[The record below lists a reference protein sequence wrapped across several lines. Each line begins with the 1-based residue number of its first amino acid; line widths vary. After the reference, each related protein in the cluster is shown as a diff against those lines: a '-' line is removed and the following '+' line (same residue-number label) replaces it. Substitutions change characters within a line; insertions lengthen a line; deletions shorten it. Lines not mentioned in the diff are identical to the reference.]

1 LHRKYKEDIVSEIQ
15 EIRLAFI
22 DVIVFSD
29 GSIRG
34 GILTTDPETR
44 PYEFRVTSPIK
55 PTQIQQM
62 LYGASLK
69 DYVYGELICAP
80 LVKATKETLSL
91 VLAKEPYIVA
101 MRPLVSVPVI
111 LVHQDG
117 KSPGDGLKPV
127 NLSAHKGYQ
136 GELSFAQTILAP
148 VMQSHDLTEPFERLK
163 LALNE
168 VHRNGVGE
176 KGKVG

>member
-1 LHRKYKEDIVSEIQ
+1 MDETE

-22 DVIVFSD
+22 DVAVFSD

-34 GILTTDPETR
+34 GILTTDIETR
-44 PYEFRVTSPIK
+44 PYEFRATSPIK
-55 PTQIQQM
+55 PTQLQQI

-80 LVKATKETLSL
+80 LVRATKEKLSV
-91 VLAKEPYIVA
+91 VLAKEPYILK

-111 LVHQDG
+111 LL
-117 KSPGDGLKPV
+117 KNESSREGDGIKPV
-127 NLSAHKGYQ
+127 NLSFLAHKNFNN
-136 GELSFAQTILAP
+136 ELSYAETILTP
-148 VMQSHDLTEPFERLK
+148 ISQKHNLIEPFERLK

-168 VHRNGVGE
+168 LHRTGLGE
-176 KGKVG
+176 KGKGG

>member
-1 LHRKYKEDIVSEIQ
+1 MDTQ
-15 EIRLAFI
+15 EIYLAFI
-22 DVIVFSD
+22 DVTVFSD

-34 GILTTDPETR
+34 GVLTTDIQTR

-55 PTQIQQM
+55 PTQVQQI

-80 LVKATKETLSL
+80 LVKATKEKLSMVL
-91 VLAKEPYIVA
+91 VKEQYILA

-111 LVHQDG
+111 LISYDG
-117 KSPGDGLKPV
+117 KQMGDSIKPV
-127 NLSAHKGYQ
+127 SLSSHKNFQ
-136 GELSFAQTILAP
+136 NELSFAQTIIAP
-148 VMQSHDLTEPFERLK
+148 IMQNHDLIEPFERLR

-168 VHRNGVGE
+168 VHRMGVA
-176 KGKVG
+176 

>member
-1 LHRKYKEDIVSEIQ
+1 VSEPQ

-22 DVIVFSD
+22 DVAVFPD

-34 GILTTDPETR
+34 GILTTDLETR

-55 PTQIQQM
+55 PTQVQQI

-80 LVKATKETLSL
+80 LVKATKEKLSL

-101 MRPLVSVPVI
+101 MRPLVSIPVI
-111 LVHQDG
+111 LVHHDG
-117 KSPGDGLKPV
+117 KSIGENLRPV
-127 NLSAHKGYQ
+127 SLSAHKSFQ
-136 GELSFAQTILAP
+136 SELSFAQTVLAP
-148 VMQSHDLTEPFERLK
+148 VMQSHDLIEPFERLK

-168 VHRNGVGE
+168 VNRTGVGE
-176 KGKVG
+176 KGKLG

>member
-1 LHRKYKEDIVSEIQ
+1 MSETQ

-22 DVIVFSD
+22 DVAVFSD

-34 GILTTDPETR
+34 GILTTDIETR

-55 PTQIQQM
+55 PTQVQQI

-69 DYVYGELICAP
+69 DYVYGELICTP
-80 LVKATKETLSL
+80 LVKATKEKLSL

-111 LVHQDG
+111 LVHYDG
-117 KSPGDGLKPV
+117 KQMGDNLRSV
-127 NLSAHKGYQ
+127 SLSAHKSFQ
-136 GELSFAQTILAP
+136 SELSFAQTVLAP
-148 VMQSHDLTEPFERLK
+148 VMQSHDLIEPFERLK
-163 LALNE
+163 LALGE
-168 VHRNGVGE
+168 VHRTGVGE
-176 KGKVG
+176 KGRIG